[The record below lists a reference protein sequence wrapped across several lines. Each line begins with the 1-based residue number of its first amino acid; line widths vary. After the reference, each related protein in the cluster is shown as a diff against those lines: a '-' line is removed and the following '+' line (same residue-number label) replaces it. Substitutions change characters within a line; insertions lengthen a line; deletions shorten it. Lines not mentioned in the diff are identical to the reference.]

1 MRTPAPCGALE
12 GRYRIDG
19 LLGVGGM
26 GRVYRARQ
34 LGTDRD
40 VALKVVRRDEETGA
54 GRARFRDEAA
64 ILARL
69 CHPNIVTI
77 FDFLE
82 ADDGDGPVDYL
93 AMELVEGVS
102 LDELLRER
110 KCLPWPM
117 VAAIAAQVASA
128 LDHAHSR
135 GVVHRDLK
143 PGNVA
148 VVDPNDDTMRVCL
161 LDFGVAKLV
170 GHTRA
175 RNRTRPGLV
184 VGTPAYMSP
193 EQERGEVTPAIDV
206 FALGVLVYET
216 VVGKRPSSGVPI
228 TFGDVDLDPAFAALL
243 SRLLDPVAERR
254 PTAGEAA
261 EAFAAVARPAKKPEP
276 RVAPRT
282 LALGLVAGLAALALS
297 ALGGSALASPAAC
310 PPATASRQ
318 PHVAEPGLSPSAPTP
333 PRMSE
338 SRSSGARASSI
349 GAGAGAVAGA
359 GAAKVASSPETPA
372 ASAKASPSAVAPA
385 HLPAHTTVFSTD
397 GSRLP

>member
-193 EQERGEVTPAIDV
+193 EQAAAYPDIDGRTDIYACSVVLYQCLTGIQPFQSDKPLETLDRIIRGGATAVADIRTEIPEVISQAVDRGMRVEREARYATAIDMIE
-206 FALGVLVYET
+206 ALE
-216 VVGKRPSSGVPI
+216 GKVSTS
-228 TFGDVDLDPAFAALL
+228 THE
-243 SRLLDPVAERR
+243 SW
-254 PTAGEAA
+254 EA
-261 EAFAAVARPAKKPEP
+261 
-276 RVAPRT
+276 
-282 LALGLVAGLAALALS
+282 S
-297 ALGGSALASPAAC
+297 
-310 PPATASRQ
+310 TASFD
-318 PHVAEPGLSPSAPTP
+318 APVFESKFDDVTARIPPMNP
-333 PRMSE
+333 PRK
-338 SRSSGARASSI
+338 R
-349 GAGAGAVAGA
+349 
-359 GAAKVASSPETPA
+359 
-372 ASAKASPSAVAPA
+372 
-385 HLPAHTTVFSTD
+385 
-397 GSRLP
+397 